1 MQENWHGFFWLQLE
15 EWRILE
21 KIIIEFGSKCK
32 VKKYKGGL
40 STERGE
46 RIDEISGRKME
57 RDKRELNLEETGKS
71 VEKIFKLREKKGL
84 NESRNKLIYS

>member
-1 MQENWHGFFWLQLE
+1 
-15 EWRILE
+15 
-21 KIIIEFGSKCK
+21 
-32 VKKYKGGL
+32 
-40 STERGE
+40 
-46 RIDEISGRKME
+46 ME